1 MNAVRT
7 IGEKV
12 VFLEMMTN
20 FTVNSYLNWT
30 CGKKK
35 SFCSLRNWQLLM
47 YRLTFVNVEKRA
59 DPVTGSMKVVQS
71 STVKVLTS
79 NDINSGVIN
88 RIRKNECGQVN
99 GPHQNSSVNFFLAL
113 RGPTKM
119 ESASH
124 IRRPVYIVK
133 LNSPRSS
140 VIPSDNRNK
149 NKKKK
154 KQVDDAPR
162 YWPPESMRR
171 NDELSMTRLVSAD
184 GL

>member
-1 MNAVRT
+1 
-7 IGEKV
+7 
-12 VFLEMMTN
+12 
-20 FTVNSYLNWT
+20 
-30 CGKKK
+30 
-35 SFCSLRNWQLLM
+35 M
-47 YRLTFVNVEKRA
+47 YRLTFVNVKKGA

-99 GPHQNSSVNFFLAL
+99 GPHQNSSVNFFLPL

-140 VIPSDNRNK
+140 VIPSDNRNEK
-149 NKKKK
+149 KKKK

>member
-1 MNAVRT
+1 
-7 IGEKV
+7 
-12 VFLEMMTN
+12 
-20 FTVNSYLNWT
+20 
-30 CGKKK
+30 
-35 SFCSLRNWQLLM
+35 M
-47 YRLTFVNVEKRA
+47 YRLTFVNVEKGA
-59 DPVTGSMKVVQS
+59 DSVTGSMKVVQS

-99 GPHQNSSVNFFLAL
+99 GPHQNSSVNFFLPL
-113 RGPTKM
+113 RGPAKM

-149 NKKKK
+149 KKKK
-154 KQVDDAPR
+154 KKK
-162 YWPPESMRR
+162 EKTS
-171 NDELSMTRLVSAD
+171 E
-184 GL
+184 

>member
-1 MNAVRT
+1 MK
-7 IGEKV
+7 EY
-12 VFLEMMTN
+12 FFE
-20 FTVNSYLNWT
+20 NSYV
-30 CGKKK
+30 C
-35 SFCSLRNWQLLM
+35 
-47 YRLTFVNVEKRA
+47 TFVNVEKGA
-59 DPVTGSMKVVQS
+59 DSVTGSVSIVQS

-99 GPHQNSSVNFFLAL
+99 GPHQNSSVNFFLPL

-140 VIPSDNRNK
+140 VIPSDNRNE
-149 NKKKK
+149 KKKK
-154 KQVDDAPR
+154 KKEKQVDDAPR
-162 YWPPESMRR
+162 YWLPESMRR